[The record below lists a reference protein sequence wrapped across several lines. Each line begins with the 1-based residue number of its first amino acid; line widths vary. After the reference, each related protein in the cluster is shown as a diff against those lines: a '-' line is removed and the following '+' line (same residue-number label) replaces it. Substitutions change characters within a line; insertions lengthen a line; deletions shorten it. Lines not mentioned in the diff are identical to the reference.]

1 MTKATQ
7 PAAATKKQA
16 PRKRAGRKPGQKAYS
31 QQQRG
36 AALTI
41 IDLFDG
47 NVARA
52 AQATGIERK
61 SLRKWLDELE
71 LGAEFQ
77 QVRTEQSAGVVAVLN
92 RLIEPLCAV
101 VLMKAHEASMRDL
114 YYLMGILLDKIENH
128 KKLELLERAQFGKGI
143 PATIPEPKPAQLSVS
158 VESEQEKARWEGVV
172 EQVITAAAKEGN
184 SLSRKEAVAAVISVN
199 PQAKEYLTEEYEN

>member
-61 SLRKWLDELE
+61 SLRK
-71 LGAEFQ
+71 
-77 QVRTEQSAGVVAVLN
+77 
-92 RLIEPLCAV
+92 
-101 VLMKAHEASMRDL
+101 
-114 YYLMGILLDKIENH
+114 
-128 KKLELLERAQFGKGI
+128 FG
-143 PATIPEPKPAQLSVS
+143 
-158 VESEQEKARWEGVV
+158 
-172 EQVITAAAKEGN
+172 
-184 SLSRKEAVAAVISVN
+184 
-199 PQAKEYLTEEYEN
+199 